1 MTINV
6 FRVVSTAAVVL
17 ALTLSSVAPA
27 FAQLNTQHLKGSTGL
42 KNGSQPPPGGY
53 FAVPVLYFYNTDTI
67 RDREGNKFPVD
78 ASITSALFG
87 AGFMYVTTKK
97 VLGANY
103 GVQFLFPVGANNRLQ
118 GDEIDQNP
126 GAGITDSVIQ
136 PLSLGWHFKRADAM
150 AGYTIYVP
158 TGRFEKGASNNTG
171 FGMWGHELS
180 AGTTVYLTETKQY
193 HAATTVSVDFQSKKE
208 DSETKVGNQMNL
220 EGGVGGDFLKGGLT
234 TGLAYYASFKLTE
247 DQIEGI
253 PAFLIRG
260 KNRTFGLGPEGTLAL
275 ARKNTVYGFLRLA
288 YYWETYARTTTQGSS
303 FFIQATLLMRPL
315 KIPPHAP

>member
-6 FRVVSTAAVVL
+6 FRVVSTAAVAL

-27 FAQLNTQHLKGSTGL
+27 FAQLNTQHLRGGTGL
-42 KNGSQPPPGGY
+42 KNGSLPPPGGY
-53 FAVPVLYFYNTDTI
+53 FVAPILYVYNTDTLKG
-67 RDREGNKFPVD
+67 REGNEIPVD
-78 ASITSALFG
+78 VSLTSSLFG
-87 AGFMYVTTKK
+87 GGFMYVTTKK

-103 GVQFLFPVGANNRLQ
+103 AFQVLFPVGANNRIQ
-118 GDEIDQNP
+118 GNEIDQNP

-136 PLSLGWHFKRADAM
+136 PVSLGWHFKRADAM
-150 AGYTIYVP
+150 AGYAIFVP
-158 TGRFEKGASNNTG
+158 TGRFEAGASNNTG

-193 HAATTVSVDFQSKKE
+193 HAATTVSFDFQSKKK
-208 DSETKVGNQMNL
+208 DTETKVGNAMNL

-260 KNRTFGLGPEGTLAL
+260 KNRNFGLGPEATLAL
-275 ARKNTVYGFLRLA
+275 ARKNTVYGFLRVA
-288 YYWETYARTTTQGSS
+288 YFWETYARASTQGTGL
-303 FFIQATLLMRPL
+303 FIQATFLMRPL
-315 KIPPHAP
+315 KIPPQAP